1 MKQHRRLIA
10 AVLTVVLLLSMTA
23 LPASAAGTPF
33 TDVPDNAWYKNAVT
47 YAYENGLFSGTGAT
61 TFSPNAPMTRA
72 MFVQVLSNKTSN
84 YNKADWAGKSSF
96 SDVKKDKWYAAAV
109 EWATKAGLIVGMGDG
124 KFAPEKNVTR
134 EQMALIMY
142 NYAKKTGNDTSF
154 DENVLSQFPDSG
166 SVSRWAKEAMQWAV
180 THKVVNGSDGKLK
193 PGSAAKRCEVAQVA
207 VNADPILANTTVEVT
222 PDTPTPDPDP
232 NPAPGPDPDPKPNP
246 DPDPDPGFVDPTPDD
261 LPAGALTYQEFV
273 DLFSDEI
280 KTRPQ
285 HDTFVV
291 FELYCDMR
299 KMTYQEAK
307 AVAQAIKATGKDTFS
322 SYQKA
327 HLLAVGSDYVSK
339 PTACVEMIYFLKR
352 SEYDYDYNY
361 ASLFETTYE
370 KFDGTYD
377 GINPITHW
385 DTANWIDEIDDM
397 IDKLFS

>member
-61 TFSPNAPMTRA
+61 AFSPNAPMTRA

-207 VNADPILANTTVEVT
+207 VNADPILANTTVQVT

-232 NPAPGPDPDPKPNP
+232 NPAPGPDPGPNP
-246 DPDPDPGFVDPTPDD
+246 DPGPKPDPDPGFVDPTPDD
-261 LPAGALTYQEFV
+261 LPAGALTYQEFL
-273 DLFSDEI
+273 DMFPNMIQPPNRHCLQFKDNGNEDEVAA
-280 KTRPQ
+280 KKQALR
-285 HDTFVV
+285 DT
-291 FELYCDMR
+291 
-299 KMTYQEAK
+299 Q
-307 AVAQAIKATGKDTFS
+307 
-322 SYQKA
+322 QKA
-327 HLLAVGSDYVSK
+327 LKVIGLYAKTHLLSLRDYF
-339 PTACVEMIYFLKR
+339 E
-352 SEYDYDYNY
+352 D
-361 ASLFETTYE
+361 FETADQLSISYSLASAPGIVIINYCHRTGWYE
-370 KFDGTYD
+370 VLIKSY
-377 GINPITHW
+377 
-385 DTANWIDEIDDM
+385 M
-397 IDKLFS
+397 L

>member
-207 VNADPILANTTVEVT
+207 VNADPILVNTTVEVT

-232 NPAPGPDPDPKPNP
+232 NPAPGPDPGPNP
-246 DPDPDPGFVDPTPDD
+246 DPGPKPDPDPGFVDPTPDD
-261 LPAGALTYQEFV
+261 LPAGVLTYQEFL
-273 DLFSDEI
+273 DMFPNMIQPPNRHCLQFKDNGNEDEVAA
-280 KTRPQ
+280 KKQALR
-285 HDTFVV
+285 DT
-291 FELYCDMR
+291 
-299 KMTYQEAK
+299 Q
-307 AVAQAIKATGKDTFS
+307 
-322 SYQKA
+322 QKA
-327 HLLAVGSDYVSK
+327 LKVIGLYAKTHLLSLRDYF
-339 PTACVEMIYFLKR
+339 E
-352 SEYDYDYNY
+352 D
-361 ASLFETTYE
+361 FETADQLSISYSLASAPGIVIINYCHRTGWYE
-370 KFDGTYD
+370 VLIKSY
-377 GINPITHW
+377 
-385 DTANWIDEIDDM
+385 M
-397 IDKLFS
+397 L

>member
-61 TFSPNAPMTRA
+61 AFSPNAPMTRA

-232 NPAPGPDPDPKPNP
+232 NPVPGPDPGPNP
-246 DPDPDPGFVDPTPDD
+246 DPGPKPDPDPGFVDPTPDD
-261 LPAGALTYQEFV
+261 LPAGALTYQEFL
-273 DLFSDEI
+273 DMFPNMIQPPNRHCLQFKDNGNEDEVAAKKQALKVI
-280 KTRPQ
+280 GLYAKT
-285 HDTFVV
+285 
-291 FELYCDMR
+291 
-299 KMTYQEAK
+299 
-307 AVAQAIKATGKDTFS
+307 
-322 SYQKA
+322 
-327 HLLAVGSDYVSK
+327 HLLSLRDYF
-339 PTACVEMIYFLKR
+339 E
-352 SEYDYDYNY
+352 D
-361 ASLFETTYE
+361 FETADQLSISYSLASAPGIVIINYCHRTGWYE
-370 KFDGTYD
+370 VLIKSY
-377 GINPITHW
+377 
-385 DTANWIDEIDDM
+385 M
-397 IDKLFS
+397 L

>member
-61 TFSPNAPMTRA
+61 AFSPNAPMTRA

-207 VNADPILANTTVEVT
+207 VNADPIL
-222 PDTPTPDPDP
+222 
-232 NPAPGPDPDPKPNP
+232 
-246 DPDPDPGFVDPTPDD
+246 
-261 LPAGALTYQEFV
+261 
-273 DLFSDEI
+273 
-280 KTRPQ
+280 
-285 HDTFVV
+285 
-291 FELYCDMR
+291 
-299 KMTYQEAK
+299 
-307 AVAQAIKATGKDTFS
+307 
-322 SYQKA
+322 
-327 HLLAVGSDYVSK
+327 
-339 PTACVEMIYFLKR
+339 
-352 SEYDYDYNY
+352 
-361 ASLFETTYE
+361 
-370 KFDGTYD
+370 
-377 GINPITHW
+377 
-385 DTANWIDEIDDM
+385 
-397 IDKLFS
+397 

>member
-33 TDVPDNAWYKNAVT
+33 TDVPDNACYKNAVT

-207 VNADPILANTTVEVT
+207 VNADPILVNTTVEVT

-232 NPAPGPDPDPKPNP
+232 NPAPGPDPGPNP
-246 DPDPDPGFVDPTPDD
+246 DPGPKPDPDPGFVDPTPDD
-261 LPAGALTYQEFV
+261 LPAGALTYQEFL
-273 DLFSDEI
+273 DMFPNMIQPPNRHCLQFKDNGNEDEVAA
-280 KTRPQ
+280 KKQALR
-285 HDTFVV
+285 DT
-291 FELYCDMR
+291 
-299 KMTYQEAK
+299 Q
-307 AVAQAIKATGKDTFS
+307 
-322 SYQKA
+322 QKA
-327 HLLAVGSDYVSK
+327 LKVIGLYAKTHLLSLRDYF
-339 PTACVEMIYFLKR
+339 E
-352 SEYDYDYNY
+352 D
-361 ASLFETTYE
+361 FETADQLSISYSLASAPGIVIINYCHRTGWYE
-370 KFDGTYD
+370 VLIKSY
-377 GINPITHW
+377 
-385 DTANWIDEIDDM
+385 M
-397 IDKLFS
+397 L